1 MILSGKSRRSQDRIA
16 GLAQQGGANMDDF
29 DKRILRI
36 IQSQPDLTIREIGAA
51 VGLSHSPCWKRL
63 QALQARGILRGKAY
77 VLDREALGLDVR
89 AWCIVKLK
97 SHSNDALAQFERAA
111 RAMPEVISCAI
122 LSGDDDYMLEIV
134 TRNLRSFE
142 VLIKDSLVRL
152 PGVAQVTSRIALREV
167 KSNGPLP
174 L

>member
-1 MILSGKSRRSQDRIA
+1 MRDA
-16 GLAQQGGANMDDF
+16 GNGEEF
-29 DKRILRI
+29 TRK
-36 IQSQPDLTIREIGAA
+36 
-51 VGLSHSPCWKRL
+51 V
-63 QALQARGILRGKAY
+63 
-77 VLDREALGLDVR
+77 EALGLD
-89 AWCIVKLK
+89 IT
-97 SHSNDALAQFERAA
+97 
-111 RAMPEVISCAI
+111 I

>member
-29 DKRILRI
+29 DKRILRV

-77 VLDREALGLDVR
+77 VLDREALALTCAPG
-89 AWCIVKLK
+89 ASSSLK
-97 SHSNDALAQFERAA
+97 AIPMMRWHS
-111 RAMPEVISCAI
+111 
-122 LSGDDDYMLEIV
+122 
-134 TRNLRSFE
+134 
-142 VLIKDSLVRL
+142 
-152 PGVAQVTSRIALREV
+152 
-167 KSNGPLP
+167 SNAPP
-174 L
+174 APCQR